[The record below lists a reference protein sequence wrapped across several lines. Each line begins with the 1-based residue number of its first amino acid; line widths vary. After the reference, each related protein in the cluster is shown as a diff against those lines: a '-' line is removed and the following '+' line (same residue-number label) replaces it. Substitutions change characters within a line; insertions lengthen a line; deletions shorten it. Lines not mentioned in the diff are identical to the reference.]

1 MPPFLQLLILD
12 QCSRGATSRTGRGV
26 PASPAKQ
33 AFAPRTPSEIF
44 SLEDHMAEMLASLD
58 CDELRWL
65 YGHLPAESERSLFH
79 LRVQAEA
86 QLRLNPPGAGQSD
99 QISAN

>member
-1 MPPFLQLLILD
+1 
-12 QCSRGATSRTGRGV
+12 
-26 PASPAKQ
+26 
-33 AFAPRTPSEIF
+33 
-44 SLEDHMAEMLASLD
+44 MAEMLASLD

-65 YGHLPAESERSLFH
+65 HGHLPAEPEWSLFH

-86 QLRLNPPGAGQSD
+86 QLRLNPPGAGQCD

>member
-12 QCSRGATSRTGRGV
+12 QCSRGAISRTRHSAPSN
-26 PASPAKQ
+26 PA
-33 AFAPRTPSEIF
+33 FVPRTPSEIF

-65 YGHLPAESERSLFH
+65 HGHLPAEPEWSLFH

-86 QLRLNPPGAGQSD
+86 QLRLNPPGAGQCD